1 MPDMPDMIG
10 IFGGTFDPVHFG
22 HLRPAVEVREA
33 LQLECLRLVPCGV
46 PAHRA
51 PPLASPEQRL
61 AMLRAAVQGVRGLRV
76 DSREIARRG
85 PCYSVE
91 TLESLREAHPHAALV
106 LVIGMDA
113 FATLDSWHRWRE
125 LPGLAHLVVAHRPG
139 WRDEGLF
146 RHRHL
151 GPLLRDACCEDVAAL
166 RETRAGRIF
175 FQPVTQLD
183 ISSTRIRA
191 LLAAGK
197 DVSFLLPARVIE
209 VIQQQ
214 RIYT

>member
-1 MPDMPDMIG
+1 MIG
-10 IFGGTFDPVHFG
+10 LFGGTFDPVHFG

-33 LQLECLRLVPCGV
+33 LQLDELRLVPCGV
-46 PAHRA
+46 PGHRA
-51 PPLASPEQRL
+51 PPLASAEQRL
-61 AMLRAAVQGVRGLRV
+61 AMLRAAIQGVAGLRV
-76 DSREIARRG
+76 DTREIAKPT

-91 TLESLREAHPHAALV
+91 TLEALRQQYPGRPLV

-113 FATLDSWHRWRE
+113 FATLDNWHRWRDI
-125 LPGLAHLVVAHRPG
+125 PRLAHLVVAHRPG
-139 WRDEGLF
+139 WQADDLYGHPR
-146 RHRHL
+146 L
-151 GPLLRDACCEDVAAL
+151 GPLLQAGYCEQVAAL
-166 RETRAGRIF
+166 RRQVAGRIF

-214 RIYT
+214 RIYS